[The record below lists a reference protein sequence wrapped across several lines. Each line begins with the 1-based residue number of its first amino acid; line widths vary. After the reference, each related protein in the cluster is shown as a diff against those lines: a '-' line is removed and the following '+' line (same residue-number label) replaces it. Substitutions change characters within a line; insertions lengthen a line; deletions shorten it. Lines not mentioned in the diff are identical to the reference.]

1 MLALLAISAVKY
13 EPHVGQ
19 SQKKRLLAMAHNE
32 CLMQQQQQQQQ
43 QTAPQPQV
51 SGSHL
56 HVPKLE
62 PTEYTVVPVLPYSE
76 YPQMQQQQ
84 QPQPVLCDKRASWAP
99 APTHHSGGS
108 SSGGSGGGGGGHHKR
123 EPGTAY
129 QQQMAPHQLIQQG
142 QATVPPPL
150 AHSKSSATAIAVTAA
165 AVASWGAP
173 VYRQPPLQSSN
184 TPLGTS
190 PGGLLQ
196 PADIYA
202 QQEMYRRP
210 TVFMS
215 QAPYQSYNRVVPP
228 PAHNASNR
236 QVLPSRPLPA
246 HIQFPTQFSQFG
258 PLSPAQVTECFG
270 RVVCEIQNLV
280 AKLQG
285 HVLI

>member
-1 MLALLAISAVKY
+1 
-13 EPHVGQ
+13 
-19 SQKKRLLAMAHNE
+19 MAHNE
-32 CLMQQQQQQQQ
+32 CLIQQQQQQQQ
-43 QTAPQPQV
+43 PQAH
-51 SGSHL
+51 GSHL
-56 HVPKLE
+56 HVPKQE
-62 PTEYTVVPVLPYSE
+62 PNEYTVVPVLPYSE
-76 YPQMQQQQ
+76 YPQMQPQL
-84 QPQPVLCDKRASWAP
+84 QPMLSDKRASWAP
-99 APTHHSGGS
+99 APAHHSGGS
-108 SSGGSGGGGGGHHKR
+108 SSGGSGSGGHHKR
-123 EPGTAY
+123 ELTSY
-129 QQQMAPHQLIQQG
+129 QQVAPHQLIQQ
-142 QATVPPPL
+142 QPTVPPPM
-150 AHSKSSATAIAVTAA
+150 AHSKSSAAAAIAVTAA

-215 QAPYQSYNRVVPP
+215 QAPYQNYNRVVPP

-258 PLSPAQVTECFG
+258 PLSPAQVTNKHGHAYPPANLWFG
-270 RVVCEIQNLV
+270 E
-280 AKLQG
+280 
-285 HVLI
+285 

>member
-1 MLALLAISAVKY
+1 M
-13 EPHVGQ
+13 GQ

-32 CLMQQQQQQQQ
+32 CLIQQQQPPPQQQHHQ
-43 QTAPQPQV
+43 QQPQS

-56 HVPKLE
+56 HVPKQE
-62 PTEYTVVPVLPYSE
+62 PNEYTVVPVLPYSE
-76 YPQMQQQQ
+76 YPQMQP
-84 QPQPVLCDKRASWAP
+84 QPQPLLSDKRASWAP
-99 APTHHSGGS
+99 APAHHSGGS
-108 SSGGSGGGGGGHHKR
+108 SSGGSGSGGGGHHKR
-123 EPGTAY
+123 ELTSY
-129 QQQMAPHQLIQQG
+129 QPQQVPPHQLMQQ
-142 QATVPPPL
+142 QQQQQSTVPPPM
-150 AHSKSSATAIAVTAA
+150 AHSKSSAAAAAIAVTAA

-202 QQEMYRRP
+202 QQELYRRP

-258 PLSPAQVTECFG
+258 PLSPAQVTNKHGHAYPPANLWFG
-270 RVVCEIQNLV
+270 E
-280 AKLQG
+280 
-285 HVLI
+285 